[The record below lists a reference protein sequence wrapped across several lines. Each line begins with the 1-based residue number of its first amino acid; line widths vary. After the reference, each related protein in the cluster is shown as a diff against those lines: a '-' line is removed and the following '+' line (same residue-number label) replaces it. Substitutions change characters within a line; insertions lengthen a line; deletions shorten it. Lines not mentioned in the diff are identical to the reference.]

1 MKLIVICITILLL
14 TVVQTKGR
22 ERQIKSQDSY
32 DRPKDLVDKSG
43 VRIVELT
50 LYPSKPVKTTVK
62 YQLLPDPNDLNDTD
76 AVPLYQKA
84 AGFIIKKPTS
94 GQIRFWCKTPLNE
107 LPVEE
112 VKITL
117 KKYEPIF
124 KHIEN
129 AVKCKQTN
137 WPPFVPNQM
146 PPDLTEYRNIT
157 YLLILKAR
165 LQMAQGNHNGAI
177 NTIRTGLAMARHM
190 GQSSTLIQGTVGIA
204 IGELM
209 LKQIDELI
217 QSPAS
222 PNLHGALKK
231 LPEPLV
237 DLTNTMDTEMDN
249 LKNYN
254 FLIRKQFEKQLKPAH
269 NRIHIMMKRLSRH
282 VAALQCIEAI
292 CIYSG
297 TNQGKLPETLSEIK
311 KVAIPNDPVTEK
323 PFEYKRSGSE
333 AVLKAPA
340 PEGGRPEDA
349 IHYKLTIKK

>member
-1 MKLIVICITILLL
+1 MKRIVICITILLL
-14 TVVQTKGR
+14 TVIQTNGR

-32 DRPKDLVDKSG
+32 ERSKNHVDKSG

-50 LYPSKPVKTTVK
+50 LYQSKAVKTTVK

-76 AVPLYQKA
+76 AVPLYL
-84 AGFIIKKPTS
+84 KK
-94 GQIRFWCKTPLNE
+94 
-107 LPVEE
+107 
-112 VKITL
+112 TL

-137 WPPFVPNQM
+137 WPPFVQNQM
-146 PPDLTEYRNIT
+146 VPDLKEYRNIA

-165 LQMAQGNHNGAI
+165 LEMAQGNHNRAI
-177 NTIRTGLAMARHM
+177 NTIRMGLTMARHM
-190 GQSSTLIQGTVGIA
+190 GQSSTLIQGLVGVA
-204 IGELM
+204 IGELT
-209 LKQIDELI
+209 LQQIDELI
-217 QSPAS
+217 QTPAS

-237 DLTNTMDTEMDN
+237 DLTQAMDTEMDN

-254 FLIRKQFEKQLKPAH
+254 FLIRKQLEKQLKPAH
-269 NRIHIMMKRLSRH
+269 DRIRLTMNKLSRH
-282 VAALQCIEAI
+282 VTTLQCIEAI
-292 CIYSG
+292 RIYAGS
-297 TNQGKLPETLSEIK
+297 NQGKLPETLSEIK
-311 KVAIPNDPVTEK
+311 EVTAPDDPVTEK

-333 AVLKAPA
+333 AVLKALA
-340 PEGGRPEDA
+340 PESGRPEDA